1 MKHDNRN
8 LILAAVL
15 SMVVIFGWQFFV
27 MEPRLVEEQAQAETL
42 EATAKAEQDAMK
54 AAGFGTSTVPT
65 PPAALAASGG
75 TPVVAPGR
83 VQQNLPRDLALA
95 QRPRIAIDTP
105 SLRGSIALQG
115 ARLDDLQ
122 LKKYSQTI
130 DPTSPEVVLFE
141 PASSQKPYYA
151 ELGFTKSAN
160 SSTKTPTDSTIW
172 SVDSG
177 TTLTQDTPVVLSW
190 DNGEG
195 LVFRR
200 TVSVDDNYL
209 FTVTDVVENSTS
221 EIVTL
226 YPYGLLSRG
235 TLPETQGIYVLH
247 EGMIGWF
254 SADGLQEVDYDEDF
268 ADEKFSFDSTGG
280 WLGITDKYWAAA
292 LVPQQDKAYQATFS
306 EDPNPRRTAFQADF
320 LAEALNIPAGGAAQ
334 IENRIFAG
342 AKVATLLT
350 AYEEVDGVQ
359 KIGLLIDWGWFWF
372 FTEPL
377 FKALHL
383 VADYVGNFGV
393 AILIVTVVIK
403 AFFFPL
409 ANRSYTAMSKMKKLQ
424 PKMEEVRAR
433 HKEDKA
439 KQQEAL
445 MKLYKDEQV
454 NPLAGCWPVLIQI
467 PVFFA
472 LYKVLYVTIEMRQA
486 PFFGWIHDLSE
497 QDPTNIFNLF
507 GLLPYDPSGF
517 LMLGVWPIIMG
528 FTMFVQQRMNPAP
541 ADPMQ
546 QKIFMWMPLF
556 FMFIL
561 ASFPAGLVIYWAWNN
576 FLSVLQQGFIMRKND
591 VEIELFSNI
600 GFDKLIAKFKK

>member
-1 MKHDNRN
+1 MKDDNRN
-8 LILAAVL
+8 LLLAAVL
-15 SMVVIFGWQFFV
+15 SMVVIFGWQMFV
-27 MEPRLVEEQAQAETL
+27 IEPNIAEEQAQAETL
-42 EATAKAEQDAMK
+42 AATAKAEKEAMQD
-54 AAGFGTSTVPT
+54 AGFGTSTLPT
-65 PPAALAASGG
+65 APATPTVNGS
-75 TPVVAPGR
+75 TPVTTPGMP
-83 VQQNLPRDLALA
+83 QQNLPRDLALA

-122 LKKYSQTI
+122 LKKYRQTI
-130 DPTSPEVVLFE
+130 EPNSPEVVLFE

-151 ELGFTKSAN
+151 DLGFLRSGGTTTKL
-160 SSTKTPTDSTIW
+160 PTDTTIW

-177 TTLTQDTPVVLSW
+177 TTLTPDTPVVLSW
-190 DNGEG
+190 NNGEG
-195 LVFRR
+195 LTFRR
-200 TVSVDDNYL
+200 TISVDENYL
-209 FTVTDVVENSTS
+209 FTVSDAVENTTS
-221 EIVTL
+221 DIVTL

-235 TLPETQGIYVLH
+235 TLPKTEGIYVLH

-254 SADGLQEVDYDEDF
+254 SVDGLQEVDYDEDF
-268 ADEKFSFDSTGG
+268 AEEKFEFDSTGG

-292 LVPQQDKAYQATFS
+292 LVPQQDKAYQARFT
-306 EDPNPRRTAFQADF
+306 EAPDPRRTAFQADF
-320 LAEALNIPAGGAAQ
+320 RGEALVIPAGGAAQ
-334 IENRIFAG
+334 VKNNIFAG
-342 AKVATLLT
+342 AKVAGMLT
-350 AYEEVDGVQ
+350 GYEEVDGIE

-383 VADYVGNFGV
+383 VAGFVGNFGV

-403 AFFFPL
+403 AFFYPL

-424 PKMEEVRAR
+424 PKMEEVRER

-486 PFFGWIHDLSE
+486 PFFGWIHDLSV

-517 LMLGVWPIIMG
+517 LMLGIWPIIMG

-576 FLSVLQQGFIMRKND
+576 FLSVLQQGIIMRKND
-591 VEIELFSNI
+591 VEIELFSNL

>member
-8 LILAAVL
+8 LLLAAVL
-15 SMVVIFGWQFFV
+15 SMVVIFGWQMFIV
-27 MEPRLVEEQAQAETL
+27 EPRVADEQAQAETL
-42 EATAKAEQDAMK
+42 EATAKAEKEVMQATGYAD
-54 AAGFGTSTVPT
+54 STIPT
-65 PPAALAASGG
+65 PPAVTTSGG
-75 TPVVAPGR
+75 MAPVAPTN

-122 LKKYSQTI
+122 LKKYRLTV

-141 PASSQKPYYA
+141 PASSQNPYYA
-151 ELGFTKSAN
+151 ELGFTKSA
-160 SSTKTPTDSTIW
+160 SASTKTPTPSTIW

-177 TTLTQDTPVVLSW
+177 HTLTQNTPIVLSW

-200 TVSVDDNYL
+200 TISVDENYL
-209 FTVTDVVENSTS
+209 FTVSDVVENSTS

-235 TLPETQGIYVLH
+235 SLPETQGIYVLH

-254 SADGLQEVDYDEDF
+254 SDAGLQEVDYDEDF
-268 ADEKFSFDSTGG
+268 AEETFSFASTGG

-292 LVPQQDKAYQATFS
+292 LIPQQGSAYKATFS

-320 LAEALNIPAGGAAQ
+320 LGEALAIPAGGAAQ
-334 IENRIFAG
+334 VENRIFAG
-342 AKVATLLT
+342 AKVANMLT
-350 AYEEVDGVQ
+350 AYEEVDGVE

-377 FKALHL
+377 FKALHW
-383 VADYVGNFGV
+383 VANYVGNFGV

-403 AFFFPL
+403 GFFFPL

-424 PKMEEVRAR
+424 PKMEEVRER

-445 MKLYKDEQV
+445 MKLYKDEKV

-576 FLSVLQQGFIMRKND
+576 FLSVMQQGVIMRKNG

-600 GFDKLIAKFKK
+600 GFNKLIAKFKK